1 MGTALQ
7 ALAGVWLV
15 RRVVGFPT
23 ALDQGR
29 HVAAFL
35 VLGGP
40 VSCLIGATWGVT
52 SLLAGGRH
60 PVARRALCTGG
71 PGGWGIR
78 SAHSW

>member
-7 ALAGVWLV
+7 ALVGVGLA

-29 HVAAFL
+29 NVAAFL

-40 VSCLIGATWGVT
+40 VSFLIGATWG
-52 SLLAGGRH
+52 SRACSLAGSSRG
-60 PVARRALCTGG
+60 PLGSCIGG
-71 PGGWGIR
+71 LGGLGIR
-78 SAHSW
+78 SEHSW